1 MAKAKTQ
8 DEMMAACVAAALKLA
23 EMRRW
28 SDVSLAQI
36 SEEAGLSLEQLH
48 GHIDKDLIAKAVE
61 PSFDKAMSEG
71 SFDVEETPR
80 TRLFDVI
87 MMRFEAMDASRD
99 GMMSFLRWRDRSLT
113 GLALRAQSRL
123 KTVKWALSCAG
134 LDAND
139 DLPRAVR
146 MTSLAWAIAQAER
159 AWRTEMSSDLSKTMA
174 ALDAALLKSEE
185 RATWFQKQTQHSDS
199 PAEPQTEAP
208 T

>member
-1 MAKAKTQ
+1 MAKAKTRE
-8 DEMMAACVAAALKLA
+8 EMMTACVAAALKLA

-28 SDVSLAQI
+28 SEVSLAQI
-36 SEEAGLSLEQLH
+36 SEESGLSLEQLH
-48 GHIDKDLIAKAVE
+48 GHIDKDIIAKAVE
-61 PSFDKAMSEG
+61 LSFDKAMSEG

-87 MMRFEAMDASRD
+87 MMRFEAMDANRD
-99 GMMSFLRWRDRSLT
+99 GVMSFLRWRDRSLT
-113 GLALRAQSRL
+113 GLALRAQSRI

-146 MTSLAWAIAQAER
+146 ITGLAWAIAQAER
-159 AWRTEMSSDLSKTMA
+159 AWRTELSADLSKTMA

-185 RATWFQKQTQHSDS
+185 RATWFQKQARRGASS
-199 PAEPQTEAP
+199 AEPETE
-208 T
+208 TTT